1 MLWNPGYS
9 SPNKQQTLYIWN
21 KLNNFQQA
29 FTIVDKMIMT
39 SDTATEVES
48 EYLPVVQEDSSQLL
62 LYIGMISGTR
72 VLIYV
77 IQAG

>member
-1 MLWNPGYS
+1 MF
-9 SPNKQQTLYIWN
+9 IWN

-39 SDTATEVES
+39 SDTATEVEN

-72 VLIYV
+72 VLIHV